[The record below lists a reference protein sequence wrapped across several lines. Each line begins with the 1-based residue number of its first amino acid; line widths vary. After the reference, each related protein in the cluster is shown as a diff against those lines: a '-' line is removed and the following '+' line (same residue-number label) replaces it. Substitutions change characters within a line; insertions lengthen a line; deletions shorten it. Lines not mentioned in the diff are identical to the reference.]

1 MIMKFH
7 DIRKS
12 ANSIKLGSFISRGWQ
27 EQWLT
32 VTCRERGGTGLA
44 NLSPKS
50 VKLFFPFFIGQ
61 TGPPETWGS
70 LCPDVHSERYV
81 RPIHTGLGVCLR

>member
-1 MIMKFH
+1 MVG
-7 DIRKS
+7 KS
-12 ANSIKLGSFISRGWQ
+12 NGSRLHVEKG
-27 EQWLT
+27 
-32 VTCRERGGTGLA
+32 GGTGLA

-50 VKLFFPFFIGQ
+50 VQLFFPFFIGQ

-81 RPIHTGLGVCLR
+81 RPIRTGLGVCLVDIEQYFMTVT